1 MSKLGFLGLFGE
13 GEFFVTIILVYHYF
27 GLNRIKMLTDTF
39 PKYVC
44 SRMHCRM
51 DVLIEYCSSA
61 SGAGG
66 GAPSAD
72 PAVLLDY
79 PTAKSGCK
87 VIYCP
92 SPNSNQWS
100 PSSIQSQDIYPHSL
114 RPVFALPPALLPSA
128 CEHTCQPPRCGGSAG
143 AQKVP

>member
-61 SGAGG
+61 SGARG
-66 GAPSAD
+66 GARSAD
-72 PAVLLDY
+72 PAVLLDC
-79 PTAKSGCK
+79 PTATSGCK
-87 VIYCP
+87 VTYSP

-100 PSSIQSQDIYPHSL
+100 PTSIQSQDIYSHSL
-114 RPVFALPPALLPSA
+114 RPVFALPPSQ
-128 CEHTCQPPRCGGSAG
+128 CEHTCHPLRCGGSAES
-143 AQKVP
+143 QKVP